1 MNTKMERKG
10 VEARDQEGTKAV
22 TMCVAC
28 MQARDEQ
35 QNMAMIYNRCHVL
48 MINTDQ
54 EKYWV
59 CLEHLPTQIL
69 DSCTTMGPGF
79 FSKAAQL
86 LQP

>member
-28 MQARDEQ
+28 VQARDER
-35 QNMAMIYNRCHVL
+35 QNMAMIYNRCHML
-48 MINTDQ
+48 MINANQ

-59 CLEHLPTQIL
+59 CLEHLPTQIS
-69 DSCTTMGPGF
+69 DCCRTTGPGLF
-79 FSKAAQL
+79 Q
-86 LQP
+86 

>member
-28 MQARDEQ
+28 VQARDER
-35 QNMAMIYNRCHVL
+35 QNMAMIYNRCHML
-48 MINTDQ
+48 MINTNQ

-59 CLEHLPTQIL
+59 CLEHLPTQIS
-69 DSCTTMGPGF
+69 DCCRTTGPGLF
-79 FSKAAQL
+79 Q
-86 LQP
+86 

>member
-48 MINTDQ
+48 MINADQ

-59 CLEHLPTQIL
+59 CLEHLPAQIS
-69 DSCTTMGPGF
+69 DSCAAMGPGLF
-79 FSKAAQL
+79 Q
-86 LQP
+86 

>member
-28 MQARDEQ
+28 VQARDER
-35 QNMAMIYNRCHVL
+35 QNMAMIYNRCHML
-48 MINTDQ
+48 MINANQ

-59 CLEHLPTQIL
+59 CLEHLPTQIS
-69 DSCTTMGPGF
+69 DCCRTTGPG
-79 FSKAAQL
+79 L
-86 LQP
+86 LQ